1 MCAILVMIILFTD
14 VCGKEITLTLLL
26 LLLLLLT
33 CKYLQLMYAIGLL
46 YCVRHHD
53 GSPQFY
59 EIEYGIF
66 SKQRSVCSS
75 RYLSDEN
82 RFFSF
87 LSSYFEFGERM
98 GKESGVSYAS
108 NISCRSVP
116 CYGTWCASS
125 MSVTFHGTCSILSK
139 SIDTS
144 DISSLDVPC
153 VCWRRS
159 NRTYYS

>member
-1 MCAILVMIILFTD
+1 MHVSCMCAVLVIIILFTG

-108 NISCRSVP
+108 NISCKV
-116 CYGTWCASS
+116 YHV
-125 MSVTFHGTCSILSK
+125 MVH
-139 SIDTS
+139 
-144 DISSLDVPC
+144 DVHQ
-153 VCWRRS
+153 V
-159 NRTYYS
+159 